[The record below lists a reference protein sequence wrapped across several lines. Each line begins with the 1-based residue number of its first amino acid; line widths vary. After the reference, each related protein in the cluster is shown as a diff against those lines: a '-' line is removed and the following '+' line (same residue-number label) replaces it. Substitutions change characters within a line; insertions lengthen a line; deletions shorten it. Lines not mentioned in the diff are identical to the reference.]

1 MRRTLITFLV
11 GLGIIV
17 AGAIQ
22 TEAHHEMLTRSA
34 ASHPL
39 ALR

>member
-22 TEAHHEMLTRSA
+22 TEAHHQTPTSRA
-34 ASHPL
+34 ASHPF